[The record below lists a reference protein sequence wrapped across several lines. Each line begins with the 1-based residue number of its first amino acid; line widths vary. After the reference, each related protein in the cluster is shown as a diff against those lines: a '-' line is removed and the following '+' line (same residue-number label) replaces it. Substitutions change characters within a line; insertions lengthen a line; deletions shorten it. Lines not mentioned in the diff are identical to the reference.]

1 LPLLFDINQ
10 PEPGPGPIQPRRPW
24 PQWSNVFWRDAVG
37 TSNYHGFSLR
47 IERRF
52 SQGLSFLTSWTISKS
67 IDLGAPPST
76 SGVGEADVQ
85 NPRNLRAERGLS
97 EFDARHRFVTSF
109 VYELPWGRGRRWLSA
124 VHPILDHVLG
134 GWQVTGILTLQ
145 SGRPFTVI
153 TTRDISN
160 TGGANRPFV
169 VGDPRVKKPTPDRW
183 FNTDAFS
190 DVLPPGVFAYGNAG
204 RNILIA
210 DGINNLDLGLFKN
223 FRLGEERQ
231 LQFRAEF
238 FNVANHANFGIPDRN
253 RASSAFGRVNATTT
267 LNRQIQF
274 GLKLIF

>member
-1 LPLLFDINQ
+1 
-10 PEPGPGPIQPRRPW
+10 
-24 PQWSNVFWRDAVG
+24 
-37 TSNYHGFSLR
+37 
-47 IERRF
+47 
-52 SQGLSFLTSWTISKS
+52 
-67 IDLGAPPST
+67 
-76 SGVGEADVQ
+76 
-85 NPRNLRAERGLS
+85 LRAERGLS

-223 FRLGEERQ
+223 FRLGEERR